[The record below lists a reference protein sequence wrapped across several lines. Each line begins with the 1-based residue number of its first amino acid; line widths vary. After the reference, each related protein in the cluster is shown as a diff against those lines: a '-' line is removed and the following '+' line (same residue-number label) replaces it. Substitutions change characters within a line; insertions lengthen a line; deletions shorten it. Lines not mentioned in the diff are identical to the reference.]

1 MDTVCDIGKKF
12 GGLYQIS
19 NDFVSLID
27 TIQTKSDIISF
38 NIVVTIGVQ
47 RSYELFLS
55 YKESVIK
62 KLLEED
68 LFSGTMKEIIDV
80 FQDRIDDVISESE
93 GSEIRPKENL

>member
-1 MDTVCDIGKKF
+1 
-12 GGLYQIS
+12 
-19 NDFVSLID
+19 
-27 TIQTKSDIISF
+27 
-38 NIVVTIGVQ
+38 
-47 RSYELFLS
+47 